1 MLYDHCEAVGYAVW
15 PEIKI
20 LFLQLLKGA
29 LAELPVIFYPLYG
42 RFQKGASDSIH
53 NILVIS
59 ELGSAKLRLLSIFSS
74 GFQAVSGCMP
84 QCSGR
89 FGMRSGSYAG
99 CRSHPGTEIFIAG
112 SNLSFKKT
120 NLNTIKPAIMLDNLL
135 NVVKQ
140 YAGEAIVN
148 NPAVPNEKNE
158 EVITEASSSIAG
170 GLQGLLSQGG
180 GLKDVLKIF
189 GGQDAVENSNVTNQI
204 SGGVVQ
210 NLMDKFGLDSR
221 SAGSIAGSL
230 VPSVLSSLV
239 QKTNDTGDSSFDIQ
253 GLFNSLSGGRTSG
266 LNLQDMLSKVKSG
279 ALDLDGDGDTDLQDL
294 LSLFNK
300 GGGSGLMD
308 KVKGLF
314 GS

>member
-1 MLYDHCEAVGYAVW
+1 
-15 PEIKI
+15 
-20 LFLQLLKGA
+20 
-29 LAELPVIFYPLYG
+29 
-42 RFQKGASDSIH
+42 
-53 NILVIS
+53 
-59 ELGSAKLRLLSIFSS
+59 
-74 GFQAVSGCMP
+74 
-84 QCSGR
+84 
-89 FGMRSGSYAG
+89 
-99 CRSHPGTEIFIAG
+99 
-112 SNLSFKKT
+112 
-120 NLNTIKPAIMLDNLL
+120 MLDNLL
-135 NVVKQ
+135 NLVKQ

-180 GLKDVLKIF
+180 LKDVLKIF
-189 GGQDAVENSNVTNQI
+189 GGQDAVESSNVTNQI

-239 QKTNDTGDSSFDIQ
+239 QRTNDSGDSSFDIQ
-253 GLFNSLSGGRTSG
+253 GLFNSLSGGKTAG
-266 LNLQDMLSKVKSG
+266 LNLQDMLSKVRSG

-294 LSLFNK
+294 MLLFNK
-300 GGGSGLMD
+300 GGGSAGGLMD
-308 KVKGLF
+308 KIKGLF